1 VSLGWILSRARD
13 VHGGFDYM
21 AQNISSDAHTL
32 GAFNMLLLFAF
43 CFCYA
48 SSRAAFCIRRIQTF
62 DVRMNGYFRATPA
75 VALRVNVY
83 ADYVCRSGDQ
93 QRLCLRAAVYRLNK
107 HEIFNK
113 LRGIFR
119 KVPKQFRN
127 AAVESNGER
136 PRSAIQ
142 FQSKSLVVLSLS
154 LSLSVSPSGSPSW
167 DILFCKIPDIPAQSC
182 PRF

>member
-1 VSLGWILSRARD
+1 MD
-13 VHGGFDYM
+13 
-21 AQNISSDAHTL
+21 ISE
-32 GAFNMLLLFAF
+32 
-43 CFCYA
+43 
-48 SSRAAFCIRRIQTF
+48 RR
-62 DVRMNGYFRATPA
+62 RA

-154 LSLSVSPSGSPSW
+154 LSLSLSLPQ
-167 DILFCKIPDIPAQSC
+167 DLPAGISYFVKYQTF
-182 PRF
+182 PRNHVLAFST

>member
-1 VSLGWILSRARD
+1 
-13 VHGGFDYM
+13 M
-21 AQNISSDAHTL
+21 
-32 GAFNMLLLFAF
+32 
-43 CFCYA
+43 
-48 SSRAAFCIRRIQTF
+48 
-62 DVRMNGYFRATPA
+62 
-75 VALRVNVY
+75 LRVNVY

-93 QRLCLRAAVYRLNK
+93 QRRCLRAVVCRLNK

-113 LRGIFR
+113 LCGIFR

-136 PRSAIQ
+136 PPECYSVSEQKFSRS
-142 FQSKSLVVLSLS
+142 L
-154 LSLSVSPSGSPSW
+154 SPSGSPSW